1 MFQFQQHT
9 KQELENGEQ
18 NKKEI
23 LLKSISS
30 WQKNIAN
37 ISQWFQ
43 PWKNTSMENKRK
55 KKMVKT
61 CNNNF
66 SEALSAALD

>member
-37 ISQWFQ
+37 ISQ
-43 PWKNTSMENKRK
+43 
-55 KKMVKT
+55 
-61 CNNNF
+61 
-66 SEALSAALD
+66 